1 MSDPR
6 ISVCIVC
13 RNEADKLVDCL
24 ESAKWADEV
33 LVMDL
38 ESDDDSAAVAARH
51 GARVVPHARVPI
63 VELVRNTIADEA
75 SGEWILA
82 LDPDERVTPGLAAEL
97 RAASTRDDI
106 DVVTIPVMNHDF
118 GYPAATSMHR
128 YDPKPRMYRRGVV
141 RWPTEPN
148 ELPVFDPARV
158 HAVPSRDDVVLV
170 HERNRTIVEALERV
184 LRYAPAEAEAL
195 LASGETFTARKML
208 HRAGSKAY
216 KQFVVARSL
225 EEGVPGLMRAFVL
238 ASFHFYVWA
247 CFWQLSGAENT
258 ERDRRYLRRLA
269 RPLRLLPPLVA
280 LSGRVRRAARR
291 ERP

>member
-1 MSDPR
+1 MSASR
-6 ISVCIVC
+6 ISVCIAC
-13 RNEADKLVDCL
+13 RNEAEKLVDCL
-24 ESAKWADEV
+24 ESVRWADEV
-33 LVMDL
+33 LVLDL
-38 ESDDDSAAVAARH
+38 ESDDDSAAVAARY

-75 SGEWILA
+75 SGDWILA

-97 RAASTRDDI
+97 RTASARSDI

-118 GYPAATSMHR
+118 GHPAATPVHR
-128 YDPKPRMYRRGVV
+128 YDPKPRMYRKAAV

-148 ELPVFDPARV
+148 ELPQVDPARV

-170 HERNRTIVEALERV
+170 HDRNRTIVEALERV

-208 HRAGSKAY
+208 RRTLSKSY

-225 EEGVPGLMRAFVL
+225 EEGVPGLVRAFVL

-269 RPLRLLPPLVA
+269 LPLRLLPPLVA
-280 LSGRVRRAARR
+280 LGGRVRRGRR
-291 ERP
+291 